1 VGLRER
7 RDKLQFSRP
16 GKPVDNAYIESFN
29 GRVRDECLN
38 VHWFTTLLDAQITI
52 ETWRRDYN
60 TARPHSAL
68 GGLSPEEF
76 RKGADRPRGLAHAK
90 KIEQKSNLSESMA

>member
-1 VGLRER
+1 MGLRER

-52 ETWRRDYN
+52 ETWRCDYN
-60 TARPHSAL
+60 TVRPHSAL
-68 GGLSPEEF
+68 GGLSPEGF
-76 RKGADRPRGLAHAK
+76 RKGADRQRGLAHAK